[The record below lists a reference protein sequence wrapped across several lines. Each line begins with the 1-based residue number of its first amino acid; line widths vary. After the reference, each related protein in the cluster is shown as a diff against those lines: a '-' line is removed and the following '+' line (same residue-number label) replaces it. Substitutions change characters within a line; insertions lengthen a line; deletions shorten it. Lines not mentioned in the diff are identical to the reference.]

1 MKKADIIK
9 ATSKFDTCAI
19 FEVQR
24 GESGS
29 IEYARLMTEQEKN
42 QRDTG
47 RNYYRRTAPSVSIVY
62 VCAVTKDG
70 DRQHSPSGYAEAFVT
85 DFVDARQML
94 FNKGALRTDT
104 VPLARIKRC
113 VNETQS
119 FVDFFN
125 AEIVAKKNEVKRQK
139 EADAQAKQANINH
152 ANRISDLNERIT
164 ELGFEERVSSTY
176 SSYKREVT
184 ISVAT
189 LTELVRLAEQAKMTD
204 KVGV

>member
-19 FEVQR
+19 FEVAR
-24 GESGS
+24 GDSS
-29 IEYARLMTEQEKN
+29 WKRYARLLTDEEKNAMTE
-42 QRDTG
+42 G
-47 RNYYRRTAPSVSIVY
+47 RNSYRYSRTAPSVIIVY
-62 VCAVTKDG
+62 VNAIHANGEKSS
-70 DRQHSPSGYAEAFVT
+70 SPSAYAEDMVT
-85 DFVDARQML
+85 GFVDAQ
-94 FNKGALRTDT
+94 NHYGRTDAES

-119 FVDFFN
+119 FVDFWN
-125 AEIVAKKNEVKRQK
+125 AEIVAKKDLAKRQK
-139 EADAQAKQANINH
+139 DADERARQANINH
-152 ANRISDLNERIT
+152 ANRIRNLNDRIN
-164 ELGFEERVSSTY
+164 ELGFEERVGSTY

-184 ISVAT
+184 ISVET